1 MGFSSFYLSGSD
13 KTLSFHVILE
23 GHLLASKLEGLLE
36 IICITPHFTDQEAE
50 ALTGLLMPCPS
61 RESCPGC
68 FQPSNSRGE
77 ALLYRVERLLLQYLS
92 LGFWSS
98 IPISDLLPVSA
109 FAWQILLIS
118 AYSLQG
124 NLSVVPSPP
133 SISLDRTTDIQE
145 RIQGSIWV
153 QIQFWMFV
161 ILLNHPFL
169 VQQLPLF

>member
-1 MGFSSFYLSGSD
+1 M
-13 KTLSFHVILE
+13 
-23 GHLLASKLEGLLE
+23 
-36 IICITPHFTDQEAE
+36 
-50 ALTGLLMPCPS
+50 
-61 RESCPGC
+61 
-68 FQPSNSRGE
+68 
-77 ALLYRVERLLLQYLS
+77 LLQSLS

-98 IPISDLLPVSA
+98 LPISDLLPVSA

-133 SISLDRTTDIQE
+133 SISLDRTTDVQE